1 MYKVRSILVLFFL
14 SLMHAGVAHAQWVQ
28 TNGPY
33 GGMINSFAVTGAN
46 LFAGTYGGGVFLSTN
61 NGTSWTEVNTGLTAI
76 TSTNGIETPVT
87 IRIIYDNYTKTD
99 GLASDWGFSLIIS
112 GLKSVVLFDTGA
124 DPDIFESNFKKMN
137 LDASKVDFLVLSHE
151 HDDHTGGIPG
161 FVRMKKNIPVI
172 IPESFSAGFKNK
184 LVRSEL
190 KPVLVSNPALICE
203 NLYSS
208 GEFAGPIPEQA
219 LVLNTSKGLVVMTGC
234 SHPGIVEML
243 KEIKS
248 AFHKNIYMV
257 FGGFHLLDK
266 SDKETEN
273 IIAEMK
279 ALGVVKCGASH
290 CTGEK
295 QIKMFKDSFGAD
307 FVELGV
313 GNSIVIK

>member
-1 MYKVRSILVLFFL
+1 MPKVRSILVLFLL

-33 GGMINSFAVTGAN
+33 RYLEDKS
-46 LFAGTYGGGVFLSTN
+46 
-61 NGTSWTEVNTGLTAI
+61 GLTAI

-87 IRIIYDNYTKTD
+87 IRIIYDNYTKSD

-112 GLKSVVLFDTGA
+112 GLKSVILFDTGEK
-124 DPDIFESNFKKMN
+124 PDIFEPNFRKMN
-137 LDASKVDFLVLSHE
+137 LDASRVDFLVLSHE
-151 HDDHTGGIPG
+151 HGDHIGGIPG
-161 FVRMKKNIPVI
+161 FVRMKKHIPVI
-172 IPESFSAGFKNK
+172 IPESFSVGFKNE

-190 KPVLVSNPALICE
+190 EPVLVNTPALICE

-248 AFHKNIYMV
+248 AFNKNIYMV

-279 ALGVVKCGASH
+279 ALGVVKCGPAH
-290 CTGEK
+290 CTGDK
-295 QIKMFKDSFGAD
+295 QIKMFKDSFGAN
-307 FVELGV
+307 FIELGV
-313 GNSIVIK
+313 GSSIVINE